1 MKHNLGHIPEGVTVG
16 VAVGLG
22 VTVAVG
28 ANNVQTVL
36 AL

>member
-1 MKHNLGHIPEGVTVG
+1 MKHNLGHVPEGVTVG

-22 VTVAVG
+22 VIVAVG
-28 ANNVQTVL
+28 ANKVHTVL